1 MDTLLVERGLAESR
15 ERAHALVIARRVL
28 VNGEIGLKPGR
39 LVPATAHLAVAED
52 LPYVSRGGIKLAGAL
67 DDFGI
72 DPTGLTVLDAGAS
85 TGGFTDCLLQRG
97 AARVLAV
104 DVGYGQFHWRLRQD
118 SRVTLL
124 ERTNFRY
131 LDVRSLPFDVDAGVA
146 DLSFISLELILPV
159 CARIIPDGGW
169 LVPLVKPQ
177 FELSRKDVAGSG
189 VVTDPDKMA
198 AAVEKIKKAADRSG
212 FEVLSQTESPLTGP
226 KGNREFFLHL
236 VKVKAQYTAKGLRGL
251 NPS

>member
-1 MDTLLVERGLAESR
+1 MKHGLEKKRLDTLLVERGLVESR
-15 ERAHALVIARRVL
+15 ERAQALVIGRRVV
-28 VNGEIGLKPGR
+28 VNGEIALKPGR
-39 LVPATAHLAVAED
+39 LIPTTALLKVTED

-67 DDFGI
+67 DDFSI
-72 DPTGLTVLDAGAS
+72 DPRGLTVLDGGAS

-118 SRVTLL
+118 PRVALL
-124 ERTNFRY
+124 ERTNLRY
-131 LDVRSLPFDVDAGVA
+131 LDVRSLPFEVDAGVA

-159 CARIIPDGGW
+159 CARIIPPAGW
-169 LVPLVKPQ
+169 MVALVKPQ

-189 VVTDPDKMA
+189 VVTDPEKMA
-198 AAVEKIKKAADRSG
+198 AAVEKIKKAATGSG
-212 FEVLSQTESPLTGP
+212 FQVQAQTESPLKGP

-236 VKVKAQYTAKGLRGL
+236 VKVKG
-251 NPS
+251 